1 MNPIREKSLTGLLAD
16 FFLSLRIED
25 IPAAVLEKARELIA
39 DTIGVGLNGSAHPD
53 GAPVLDVVLE
63 SGGAAESVVWGH
75 HARVPTHAAAL
86 VNGTF
91 THCIELDDTHRA
103 TYLHAGA
110 FVVPTALAMGEK
122 TGASGKDFL
131 FSVIA
136 GYETAIRIALSVSPE
151 HRLKGYHTTATV
163 GVFGSAMAASLLLNL
178 KHSQV
183 LNAMGL
189 AGTQSAGLFQF
200 LYDGSMAK
208 RIHPGR
214 SAQSGVLAA
223 LFAEKGLTGSP
234 RILEGDFGFGKVMS
248 DRFDPDAVTRK
259 LGAHWHI
266 MEMGIKP
273 HSACR
278 FCHAPIDGALE
289 IRADADLDPMAI
301 ESIEVHGSK
310 QLFDQTGNREPK
322 TVMAAQLSTPFSV
335 ALALISGK
343 TMPIDVEKGLNDPQV
358 TGLAKRVQVIIDP
371 TLPPTSREVAVNVKT
386 GSAGTRS
393 VLVKLPAGEPENPL
407 SNEFLKEKFF
417 TLSAPVIGR
426 ENSRQ
431 LYSRL
436 LKVDGLDKIQ
446 LLSKRLIHPGN
457 S

>member
-1 MNPIREKSLTGLLAD
+1 
-16 FFLSLRIED
+16 
-25 IPAAVLEKARELIA
+25 
-39 DTIGVGLNGSAHPD
+39 
-53 GAPVLDVVLE
+53 
-63 SGGAAESVVWGH
+63 
-75 HARVPTHAAAL
+75 
-86 VNGTF
+86 
-91 THCIELDDTHRA
+91 
-103 TYLHAGA
+103 
-110 FVVPTALAMGEK
+110 
-122 TGASGKDFL
+122 
-131 FSVIA
+131 
-136 GYETAIRIALSVSPE
+136 
-151 HRLKGYHTTATV
+151 
-163 GVFGSAMAASLLLNL
+163 
-178 KHSQV
+178 
-183 LNAMGL
+183 
-189 AGTQSAGLFQF
+189 
-200 LYDGSMAK
+200 
-208 RIHPGR
+208 
-214 SAQSGVLAA
+214 
-223 LFAEKGLTGSP
+223 
-234 RILEGDFGFGKVMS
+234 MS

-259 LGAHWHI
+259 LGAHWRI